1 MARHSPHKLSF
12 FFSKPDST
20 KSSTRKT
27 PPSRTHLT
35 HTPPTVLAKTALRQR
50 ATLEEKDRDMCEGK
64 ITEKET
70 AEALKDMKNGSS
82 PGCDG
87 FTTELYKTF
96 RQYIKEILVE
106 SFEHSFEVGHASQTQ
121 KRGTITLI
129 HTGKDF
135 PRDNLASWR
144 PVTLLNTDYKI
155 LAKALA

>member
-1 MARHSPHKLSF
+1 
-12 FFSKPDST
+12 
-20 KSSTRKT
+20 
-27 PPSRTHLT
+27 
-35 HTPPTVLAKTALRQR
+35 
-50 ATLEEKDRDMCEGK
+50 
-64 ITEKET
+64 
-70 AEALKDMKNGSS
+70 MKNGSS

-87 FTTELYKTF
+87 PTTELYKTF

-155 LAKALA
+155 LAKALARRLNTVLTKLIAYDQSGIKGGNVGTIIRTTDDVINYTNSKRLPGLLVAVDFTKAFDTISKKLILISSKL